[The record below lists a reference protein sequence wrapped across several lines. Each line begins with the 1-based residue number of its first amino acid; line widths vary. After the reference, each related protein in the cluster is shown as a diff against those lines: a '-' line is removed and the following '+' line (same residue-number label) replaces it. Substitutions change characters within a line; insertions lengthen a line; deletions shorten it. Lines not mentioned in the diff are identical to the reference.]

1 MIKTITKR
9 LYSIAIM
16 AVGLIVWGVAVATMQ
31 ACANNDDDM
40 LDASYNTETVMA
52 YTGKWQ
58 VGSSTAPNST
68 ILKCAKYFQL
78 SKVPCDEIFAQLY
91 PGKTITD
98 ARCNMGAELL
108 LFDSM
113 SPSGKSILYSLK
125 PTTWTLMA
133 SVDGESHKVQL
144 AISPI
149 SEGGN
154 ELSWG
159 SLSKTGVLTIILHA
173 TSATIDDDTT
183 RPLSLTLTF
192 TGK

>member
-16 AVGLIVWGVAVATMQ
+16 AVGLIVWGLTVATMQ

-58 VGSSTAPNST
+58 VGSSTAPKST

-149 SEGGN
+149 SEGSN

-173 TSATIDDDTT
+173 TSATIDDAIT

>member
-16 AVGLIVWGVAVATMQ
+16 AVGLIVWGLTVATMQ
-31 ACANNDDDM
+31 ACANNEDDM
-40 LDASYNTETVMA
+40 LNASYNTETVMA

-58 VGSSTAPNST
+58 VGSSTAPKST

-149 SEGGN
+149 SEGSN

>member
-16 AVGLIVWGVAVATMQ
+16 AVGLIVWGLTVATMQ

-40 LDASYNTETVMA
+40 LNASYNTETVMA

-58 VGSSTAPNST
+58 VGSSTAPKST

-91 PGKTITD
+91 PCKTITD

-149 SEGGN
+149 SEGSN

>member
-16 AVGLIVWGVAVATMQ
+16 AVGLIVWGLTVATMQ

-58 VGSSTAPNST
+58 VGSSTAPEST

-98 ARCNMGAELL
+98 ARCNMGSELL

-149 SEGGN
+149 SEGSN

-173 TSATIDDDTT
+173 TSATIDDTTT

>member
-16 AVGLIVWGVAVATMQ
+16 AVGLIVWGLTVATMQ

-40 LDASYNTETVMA
+40 LNASYNTETVMA

-58 VGSSTAPNST
+58 VGSYTAPKST

-91 PGKTITD
+91 PGKIITD

-149 SEGGN
+149 SEGSN

>member
-16 AVGLIVWGVAVATMQ
+16 AVGLIVWGLTVATMQ
-31 ACANNDDDM
+31 ACANNDDDI
-40 LDASYNTETVMA
+40 LAASYNTETVMA

-58 VGSSTAPNST
+58 VGSSTAPKST

-149 SEGGN
+149 SEGSN

-183 RPLSLTLTF
+183 HPLSLTLTF

>member
-16 AVGLIVWGVAVATMQ
+16 AVGLIVWGLTVATMQ

-113 SPSGKSILYSLK
+113 SPSGNRFSTRS
-125 PTTWTLMA
+125 
-133 SVDGESHKVQL
+133 
-144 AISPI
+144 SPPR
-149 SEGGN
+149 GR
-154 ELSWG
+154 LWR
-159 SLSKTGVLTIILHA
+159 L
-173 TSATIDDDTT
+173 
-183 RPLSLTLTF
+183 
-192 TGK
+192 

>member
-1 MIKTITKR
+1 MIKTIIKR

-16 AVGLIVWGVAVATMQ
+16 AVGLIVWGLTVATMQ

-98 ARCNMGAELL
+98 ARCNMGSELL

-149 SEGGN
+149 SEGSN

-173 TSATIDDDTT
+173 TSATIDDATP

>member
-1 MIKTITKR
+1 M
-9 LYSIAIM
+9 YSIAIM
-16 AVGLIVWGVAVATMQ
+16 AVGLIVWGLTVATMQ

-40 LDASYNTETVMA
+40 LGASYNTETVMA

-58 VGSSTAPNST
+58 VGSSTAPKST

-78 SKVPCDEIFAQLY
+78 SKVPCDEIFAYLY
-91 PGKTITD
+91 PGKIITD

-149 SEGGN
+149 SEGSN

>member
-9 LYSIAIM
+9 LYSISIM
-16 AVGLIVWGVAVATMQ
+16 AVGLIVWGLTVATMQ

-40 LDASYNTETVMA
+40 LNASYNTETVMA

-58 VGSSTAPNST
+58 VGSSTAPKST

-149 SEGGN
+149 SEGSN

>member
-16 AVGLIVWGVAVATMQ
+16 AVGLIVWGLTVATMQ

-149 SEGGN
+149 SEGSN

-173 TSATIDDDTT
+173 TSATIDDTTT

>member
-9 LYSIAIM
+9 FYSIAIM
-16 AVGLIVWGVAVATMQ
+16 AVGLIVWGLTVATMQ

-149 SEGGN
+149 SEGSN

>member
-16 AVGLIVWGVAVATMQ
+16 AVGLIVWGLTVATMQ

-40 LDASYNTETVMA
+40 LNASYNTETVMA

-149 SEGGN
+149 SEGSN

-183 RPLSLTLTF
+183 HPLSLTLTF

>member
-1 MIKTITKR
+1 M
-9 LYSIAIM
+9 YSIAIM
-16 AVGLIVWGVAVATMQ
+16 AVGLIVWGLTVATMQ

-58 VGSSTAPNST
+58 VGSSTAPSST

-149 SEGGN
+149 SEGSN

>member
-16 AVGLIVWGVAVATMQ
+16 AVGLIVWGLTVATMQ

-149 SEGGN
+149 SEGSN

-183 RPLSLTLTF
+183 HPLSLTLTF

>member
-16 AVGLIVWGVAVATMQ
+16 AVGLIVWGLTVATMQ

-40 LDASYNTETVMA
+40 LNASYNTETVMA

-58 VGSSTAPNST
+58 VGSSTAPEST

-149 SEGGN
+149 SEGSN

>member
-16 AVGLIVWGVAVATMQ
+16 AVGLIVWGLTVATMQ

-40 LDASYNTETVMA
+40 LNASYNTETVMA

-58 VGSSTAPNST
+58 VGSSTAPKST

-91 PGKTITD
+91 PGKNITD

-149 SEGGN
+149 SEGSN

-173 TSATIDDDTT
+173 TSATIDDATM

>member
-16 AVGLIVWGVAVATMQ
+16 AVGLIVWGLTVATMQ

-78 SKVPCDEIFAQLY
+78 SKVPCDEILAQLY

-98 ARCNMGAELL
+98 ARCNMGSELL

-149 SEGGN
+149 SEGSN

-173 TSATIDDDTT
+173 TSATIDNDTT
-183 RPLSLTLTF
+183 RPQSLTLTF

>member
-16 AVGLIVWGVAVATMQ
+16 AVGLIVWGLTVATMQ

-149 SEGGN
+149 SEGSN

-173 TSATIDDDTT
+173 TSATIDDATP

>member
-9 LYSIAIM
+9 LYSIVIM
-16 AVGLIVWGVAVATMQ
+16 AVGLIVWGLTVATMQ

-78 SKVPCDEIFAQLY
+78 SKVPCDEIFAYLY

-149 SEGGN
+149 SEGSN

-159 SLSKTGVLTIILHA
+159 SLSKTGVLTVILHA
-173 TSATIDDDTT
+173 TSATIDDTTT

>member
-1 MIKTITKR
+1 M
-9 LYSIAIM
+9 YSIAIM
-16 AVGLIVWGVAVATMQ
+16 AVGLIVWGLTVATMQ

-98 ARCNMGAELL
+98 ARCNMGSELL

-149 SEGGN
+149 SEGSN

-173 TSATIDDDTT
+173 TSATIDDTTT

>member
-16 AVGLIVWGVAVATMQ
+16 AVGLIVWGLTVATMQ

-40 LDASYNTETVMA
+40 LNASYNTETVMA

-58 VGSSTAPNST
+58 VGSSTAPKST

-98 ARCNMGAELL
+98 ARCNMGSELL

-149 SEGGN
+149 SEGSN

>member
-1 MIKTITKR
+1 MIKTITRR

-16 AVGLIVWGVAVATMQ
+16 AVGLIVWGLTVATMQ
-31 ACANNDDDM
+31 ACANNDDD
-40 LDASYNTETVMA
+40 LLAASYNTETVMA

-58 VGSSTAPNST
+58 VGSSTAPKST

-125 PTTWTLMA
+125 PTIWTLMA

-149 SEGGN
+149 SEGSN

-159 SLSKTGVLTIILHA
+159 SLSKTGVLTVILYA
-173 TSATIDDDTT
+173 TSATIDDATT

>member
-9 LYSIAIM
+9 LYSIVIM
-16 AVGLIVWGVAVATMQ
+16 AVGLIVWGLTVATMQ

-40 LDASYNTETVMA
+40 LNASYNTETVMA

-58 VGSSTAPNST
+58 VGSYTAPKST

-78 SKVPCDEIFAQLY
+78 SKVPCDEIFAYLY

-149 SEGGN
+149 SEGSN

-173 TSATIDDDTT
+173 TSATIDDATM

>member
-16 AVGLIVWGVAVATMQ
+16 AVGLIVWGLTVATMQ

-58 VGSSTAPNST
+58 VGSSTAPEST

-149 SEGGN
+149 SEGSN

-173 TSATIDDDTT
+173 TSATIDDTTT

>member
-16 AVGLIVWGVAVATMQ
+16 AVGLIVWGLTVATMQ

-58 VGSSTAPNST
+58 VGSSTAPKST

-149 SEGGN
+149 SEGNN

-159 SLSKTGVLTIILHA
+159 SLSKTGVLTIILHT